1 MSNNFAVS
9 SSDITSALTKQSA
22 SLAGYGN
29 DLDKSIALVTSGTE
43 IMTGQAGKVA
53 RGLRTIGANITQLA
67 QGAKEFEITVNG
79 ATKTIQLW
87 NETGTD
93 MLDTY
98 DVLQQISAEWEHMT
112 NAEKSSLAITLA
124 KKTQMDTFL
133 AVMSNFED
141 AEKAYTTALL
151 SEGSA
156 WKENSSYMES
166 VEAHAKSLQQ
176 QWEQLILS
184 APIEDLEKA
193 LLSAG
198 TAILKFANSD
208 LGQTVIKVTA
218 LITAFG
224 LATKAVAVFKTV
236 LTSGNFLS
244 IFVHMLGSALAGT
257 TSLTAAMGYLTTAM
271 LSNPLFWGAA
281 AIVGITAIVK
291 IVDKLVVS
299 LNEQREAL
307 EKSNEAFKEAQ
318 DEVDGLEEKLKVI
331 EEQLDKV
338 NSKRLSITN
347 AEDAKSLNQ
356 QTKELKE
363 QERVL
368 KTQLAIA
375 KAKAQEA
382 EREAKAEAEKTKN
395 KVSTAQIQGT
405 NVHTNKE
412 ETIFTARG
420 TQQEIFGQAVTEMM
434 NLQMQ
439 IQKNEAEIDVL
450 TQKYGENASQVGALK
465 ASNEELQQKLW
476 DLQDGSIEYAD
487 SLETVIERLG
497 DFDVTINGQVYS
509 VQSLL
514 DIFGNFVDMG
524 DDVSNTNSD
533 IANST
538 EEADEGFEEE
548 TEEADKLAD
557 ALSEIQGAYDTLKS
571 AVDEYNEKGHF
582 TAETLAKL
590 NELSPEYLAALVQEG
605 NQYGINVDLLTKQ
618 FEAEKQEALLKLE
631 LAKNTALVQ
640 LAHEYMQEAV
650 EQETTAVITSGNEAK
665 TAAPK
670 YTELATSAT
679 NAAIA
684 MREVHDYLVGGEGDD
699 SGRWEQFKKDAADI
713 TKYYDNAID
722 AIKNTELDFTT
733 ASKGNAGSHKDAWV
747 EAFEEEKDALKNL
760 LETDQITEYE
770 YYQRLAEL
778 NEKYFGEISGNHEKY
793 IKEYR
798 ENEEEIYKGMKE
810 VYDKVRDYLKEA
822 VEQGYE
828 KAINALKKE
837 EKAVLA
843 EIKKQI
849 EAIKKE
855 KEEVI
860 KGIEKQI
867 KALKKEK
874 EAVEKYYNDQ
884 IDAIKR
890 ENEVLQEQNEL
901 LEKQQELQ
909 KAKQQKVMVM
919 QNGRFQLTEN
929 ESAVSQ
935 AEQNLSNYEDQLS
948 YEQQIQQLEDL
959 RDAQV
964 ETIEERIEALEEYK
978 EYMEEYYDEQIEAME
993 EYYDQVQE
1001 QYELQIE
1008 ALQEELDT
1016 FKEGY
1021 QKEEDLENARL
1032 AAQVLGMNERK
1043 DLYAQE
1049 LENLKNYINEVN
1061 RMLESLGE
1069 AGVQVDFSYSPIT
1082 GYHTG
1087 IAEVAGVDMA
1097 LETRA
1102 SGDASFGKDSVA
1114 LVGESPN
1121 AELLLG
1127 SNVNTIGGGKLMH
1140 LQKGTGVVNAEST
1153 QTLAGLLN
1161 GLATPQTNVANN
1173 RSTQQN
1179 FSFGTISLPN
1189 VTDAD
1194 SFVNTLSHKFNNYA
1208 IQYGNTRK

>member
-1 MSNNFAVS
+1 MAGNS
-9 SSDITSALTKQSA
+9 IEETTGMLTAMVEISQSA
-22 SLAGYGN
+22 G
-29 DLDKSIALVTSGTE
+29 KSS
-43 IMTGQAGKVA
+43 
-53 RGLRTIGANITQLA
+53 RGLRQIITRLTQTLDESSSTGKKLKEIYAGLGIAITDTDGNLRSTYDILSDLAKQWDSLNTNQQQYIALTSSGANQ
-67 QGAKEFEITVNG
+67 
-79 ATKTIQLW
+79 IQNFTALMD
-87 NETGTD
+87 NFD
-93 MLDTY
+93 SA
-98 DVLQQISAEWEHMT
+98 ISAT
-112 NAEKSSLAITLA
+112 
-124 KKTQMDTFL
+124 DTAF
-133 AVMSNFED
+133 ASM
-141 AEKAYTTALL
+141 
-151 SEGSA
+151 GSA
-156 WKENSSYMES
+156 MRENQTYLENSI
-166 VEAHAKSLQQ
+166 EAHKKALQAEYENLVASIPL
-176 QWEQLILS
+176 EQL
-184 APIEDLEKA
+184 EKKFIDI
-193 LLSAG
+193 G
-198 TAILKFANSD
+198 TAILKLANSD
-208 LGQTVIKVTA
+208 TVQLIAKVTA
-218 LITAFG
+218 LVIIGG
-224 LATKAVAVFKTV
+224 LLFNG
-236 LTSGNFLS
+236 LTSLVALIPTLS
-244 IFVHMLGSALAGT
+244 ASITSWAISVVGLNA
-257 TSLTAAMGYLTTAM
+257 SLTTTETVMAALTTTM
-271 LSNPLFWGAA
+271 LANPLFWGAVA
-281 AIVGITAIVK
+281 VAGIVAVVK
-291 IVDKLVVS
+291 IVDKLTVS
-299 LNEQREAL
+299 FQEATKAL
-307 EKSNEAFKEAQ
+307 EESNSAYQQAQ
-318 DEVDGLEEKLKVI
+318 SDIQSLTQQI
-331 EEQLDKV
+331 EELEQAKDKINQDKLEITDDKQLQK
-338 NSKRLSITN
+338 LQ
-347 AEDAKSLNQ
+347 Q
-356 QTKELKE
+356 QTDELE
-363 QERVL
+363 RQEASLQR
-368 KTQLAIA
+368 QLALA
-375 KAKAQEA
+375 KAKAEIAEKDARKAAQDSLTSTVKTEKTTIVGYGEVGGKGGTLGTRFEGAVNSLQNLQDKIVANNREIEKLNQNYDENKKQVDELTAKNEILKQAYEA
-382 EREAKAEAEKTKN
+382 TYKEATTLAETAQDISDALGEETKAYDGSSTTIGGLIDAFDRLVGWKTDAKDKTVELIDATEDEADSFEEDEQAVSEAKDAFSEFLGNAE
-395 KVSTAQIQGT
+395 
-405 NVHTNKE
+405 
-412 ETIFTARG
+412 
-420 TQQEIFGQAVTEMM
+420 
-434 NLQMQ
+434 NL
-439 IQKNEAEIDVL
+439 
-450 TQKYGENASQVGALK
+450 
-465 ASNEELQQKLW
+465 
-476 DLQDGSIEYAD
+476 
-487 SLETVIERLG
+487 
-497 DFDVTINGQVYS
+497 
-509 VQSLL
+509 
-514 DIFGNFVDMG
+514 
-524 DDVSNTNSD
+524 
-533 IANST
+533 
-538 EEADEGFEEE
+538 
-548 TEEADKLAD
+548 
-557 ALSEIQGAYDTLKS
+557 QGAYESLTKAAEEYNKNGIISASTLK
-571 AVDEYNEKGHF
+571 A
-582 TAETLAKL
+582 LAKL
-590 NELSPEYLAALVQEG
+590 QPEYVAQLEVVNGKMQVGNGLLQEEF
-605 NQYGINVDLLTKQ
+605 NN
-618 FEAEKQEALLKLE
+618 EKQ
-631 LAKNTALVQ
+631 LAINSVLVAKQ
-640 LAHEYMQEAV
+640 LRVQAV
-650 EQETTAVITSGNEAK
+650 CQQYVNDKTQDAK
-665 TAAPK
+665 TASEQASPQVDA
-670 YTELATSAT
+670 LAQSFNTLAQESRKAGT
-679 NAAIA
+679 AVQYAWASIA
-684 MREVHDYLVGGEGDD
+684 NDEA
-699 SGRWEQFKKDAADI
+699 KKDELQKQLD
-713 TKYYDNAID
+713 DID
-722 AIKNTELDFTT
+722 AWADGMIDSINAVNLGAVESAKSS
-733 ASKGNAGSHKDAWV
+733 ASSHKDAWV
-747 EAFEEEKDALKNL
+747 QAFEEEKDALKNL
-760 LETDQITEYE
+760 LETDQITQYE

-828 KAINALKKE
+828 KAINSLKKE

-874 EAVEKYYNDQ
+874 EAIEKYYNDQ

-890 ENEVLQEQNEL
+890 ENEALQQQNEL

-1043 DLYAQE
+1043 DLYSQE

-1082 GYHTG
+1082 GYHQG

-1102 SGDASFGKDSVA
+1102 SGDASFGKDDVA

>member
-1 MSNNFAVS
+1 MSTFVTVGLIAAIYNFNTLSESITKLFNIFGKLSSYISTTINQWIELQINEALYIETTNAATIATNMLKLSLGALVAIIGIAVV
-9 SSDITSALTKQSA
+9 AYNAYQQAQEKARQSA
-22 SLAGYGN
+22 Y
-29 DLDKSIALVTSGTE
+29 
-43 IMTGQAGKVA
+43 
-53 RGLRTIGANITQLA
+53 
-67 QGAKEFEITVNG
+67 
-79 ATKTIQLW
+79 
-87 NETGTD
+87 
-93 MLDTY
+93 
-98 DVLQQISAEWEHMT
+98 
-112 NAEKSSLAITLA
+112 
-124 KKTQMDTFL
+124 
-133 AVMSNFED
+133 
-141 AEKAYTTALL
+141 
-151 SEGSA
+151 
-156 WKENSSYMES
+156 
-166 VEAHAKSLQQ
+166 
-176 QWEQLILS
+176 
-184 APIEDLEKA
+184 
-193 LLSAG
+193 
-198 TAILKFANSD
+198 
-208 LGQTVIKVTA
+208 
-218 LITAFG
+218 
-224 LATKAVAVFKTV
+224 
-236 LTSGNFLS
+236 
-244 IFVHMLGSALAGT
+244 
-257 TSLTAAMGYLTTAM
+257 
-271 LSNPLFWGAA
+271 
-281 AIVGITAIVK
+281 
-291 IVDKLVVS
+291 
-299 LNEQREAL
+299 
-307 EKSNEAFKEAQ
+307 
-318 DEVDGLEEKLKVI
+318 
-331 EEQLDKV
+331 
-338 NSKRLSITN
+338 
-347 AEDAKSLNQ
+347 
-356 QTKELKE
+356 
-363 QERVL
+363 
-368 KTQLAIA
+368 
-375 KAKAQEA
+375 
-382 EREAKAEAEKTKN
+382 EAEKTALSTLELTRQQLSELEKENQSREDLVKAIQAVDGSYKDEGQSLDELN
-395 KVSTAQIQGT
+395 KKRQESIDKI
-405 NVHTNKE
+405 KE
-412 ETIFTARG
+412 ESKAKLEQAKNEGYETYKSDLKTLTGKGYISASTKTGTGITNNIVTGYQQQAKAYGVDFNASNLENYLASLNRLSEYSQQTNTRIKGLSNDLAK
-420 TQQEIFGQAVTEMM
+420 TQQVFDE
-434 NLQMQ
+434 
-439 IQKNEAEIDVL
+439 
-450 TQKYGENASQVGALK
+450 ASQNVDRY
-465 ASNEELQQKLW
+465 N
-476 DLQDGSIEYAD
+476 
-487 SLETVIERLG
+487 
-497 DFDVTINGQVYS
+497 TILLNLGQVYDTVTGKIKALLPS
-509 VQSLL
+509 EIAQNDAIDQFNNLTTEQTSKLDEWGISIDDISEKMDEADVPAFIEALNNDDLETARALLEKYGIEINNVADNAQDASNIWDEFIENIEGVQS
-514 DIFGNFVDMG
+514 
-524 DDVSNTNSD
+524 
-533 IANST
+533 AY
-538 EEADEGFEEE
+538 E
-548 TEEADKLAD
+548 TLTKAA
-557 ALSEIQGAYDTLKS
+557 
-571 AVDEYNEKGHF
+571 DEYNQNGF
-582 TAETLAKL
+582 ITASTLKKL
-590 NELSPEYLAALVQEG
+590 NKLSPEYLAVLAQEG
-605 NQYGINVDLLTKQ
+605 DTYTNIDKALGEYLDKEKEDAITKVNL
-618 FEAEKQEALLKLE
+618 ARYTAILE
-631 LAKNTALVQ
+631 LCEKTLKEQ
-640 LAHEYMQEAV
+640 TDETSKTV
-650 EQETTAVITSGNEAK
+650 ETSGETASTASEGYNELGN
-665 TAAPK
+665 AAIK
-670 YTELATSAT
+670 
-679 NAAIA
+679 AAIA
-684 MREVHDYLVGGEGDD
+684 MKAVEDGGLNDEDFANKFNEINNYFDGL
-699 SGRWEQFKKDAADI
+699 E
-713 TKYYDNAID
+713 D
-722 AIKNTELDFTT
+722 AINKTNLGAVES
-733 ASKGNAGSHKDAWV
+733 AKSSAGSHKDAWV
-747 EAFEEEKDALKNL
+747 QAFEDEKDALKNL

-828 KAINALKKE
+828 KAINSLKKE
-837 EKAVLA
+837 EKRVLA

-874 EAVEKYYNDQ
+874 EAIEKYYNDQ

-890 ENEVLQEQNEL
+890 ENEALQQQNEL

-919 QNGRFQLTEN
+919 QNGRFSLTEN

-1127 SNVNTIGGGKLMH
+1127 SKVNTIGGGKLMH

>member
-1 MSNNFAVS
+1 
-9 SSDITSALTKQSA
+9 
-22 SLAGYGN
+22 
-29 DLDKSIALVTSGTE
+29 
-43 IMTGQAGKVA
+43 
-53 RGLRTIGANITQLA
+53 
-67 QGAKEFEITVNG
+67 
-79 ATKTIQLW
+79 
-87 NETGTD
+87 
-93 MLDTY
+93 
-98 DVLQQISAEWEHMT
+98 
-112 NAEKSSLAITLA
+112 
-124 KKTQMDTFL
+124 
-133 AVMSNFED
+133 
-141 AEKAYTTALL
+141 
-151 SEGSA
+151 
-156 WKENSSYMES
+156 
-166 VEAHAKSLQQ
+166 
-176 QWEQLILS
+176 
-184 APIEDLEKA
+184 
-193 LLSAG
+193 
-198 TAILKFANSD
+198 
-208 LGQTVIKVTA
+208 
-218 LITAFG
+218 
-224 LATKAVAVFKTV
+224 
-236 LTSGNFLS
+236 
-244 IFVHMLGSALAGT
+244 
-257 TSLTAAMGYLTTAM
+257 
-271 LSNPLFWGAA
+271 
-281 AIVGITAIVK
+281 
-291 IVDKLVVS
+291 
-299 LNEQREAL
+299 
-307 EKSNEAFKEAQ
+307 
-318 DEVDGLEEKLKVI
+318 
-331 EEQLDKV
+331 
-338 NSKRLSITN
+338 
-347 AEDAKSLNQ
+347 
-356 QTKELKE
+356 
-363 QERVL
+363 
-368 KTQLAIA
+368 
-375 KAKAQEA
+375 
-382 EREAKAEAEKTKN
+382 
-395 KVSTAQIQGT
+395 
-405 NVHTNKE
+405 
-412 ETIFTARG
+412 
-420 TQQEIFGQAVTEMM
+420 
-434 NLQMQ
+434 
-439 IQKNEAEIDVL
+439 
-450 TQKYGENASQVGALK
+450 
-465 ASNEELQQKLW
+465 
-476 DLQDGSIEYAD
+476 
-487 SLETVIERLG
+487 
-497 DFDVTINGQVYS
+497 
-509 VQSLL
+509 
-514 DIFGNFVDMG
+514 
-524 DDVSNTNSD
+524 
-533 IANST
+533 
-538 EEADEGFEEE
+538 
-548 TEEADKLAD
+548 
-557 ALSEIQGAYDTLKS
+557 
-571 AVDEYNEKGHF
+571 
-582 TAETLAKL
+582 
-590 NELSPEYLAALVQEG
+590 
-605 NQYGINVDLLTKQ
+605 
-618 FEAEKQEALLKLE
+618 
-631 LAKNTALVQ
+631 
-640 LAHEYMQEAV
+640 
-650 EQETTAVITSGNEAK
+650 
-665 TAAPK
+665 
-670 YTELATSAT
+670 
-679 NAAIA
+679 
-684 MREVHDYLVGGEGDD
+684 
-699 SGRWEQFKKDAADI
+699 
-713 TKYYDNAID
+713 
-722 AIKNTELDFTT
+722 
-733 ASKGNAGSHKDAWV
+733 
-747 EAFEEEKDALKNL
+747 
-760 LETDQITEYE
+760 
-770 YYQRLAEL
+770 
-778 NEKYFGEISGNHEKY
+778 
-793 IKEYR
+793 
-798 ENEEEIYKGMKE
+798 MKE

-1061 RMLESLGE
+1061 RMLQSLGE
-1069 AGVQVDFSYSPIT
+1069 AGVEVDYGYSPIT
-1082 GYHTG
+1082 GYHQG

-1097 LETRA
+1097 LDTRA

>member
-9 SSDITSALTKQSA
+9 STDIASALTKQSA
-22 SLAGYGN
+22 SLAAYGN
-29 DLDKSIALVTSGTE
+29 DLNKSIALVTSGTE

-67 QGAKEFEITVNG
+67 QNAKEFEIQVNG

-98 DVLQQISAEWEHMT
+98 DVLQQISAEWENMT
-112 NAEKSSLAITLA
+112 NAEKSSLAVTLA

-133 AVMSNFED
+133 AVMGNFED
-141 AEKAYTTALL
+141 AEKAYTTALI

-156 WKENSSYMES
+156 WKENTAYMES

-184 APIEDLEKA
+184 APIEDLEKS

-208 LGQTVIKVTA
+208 LGQAVIKFTAFVTVIQLLNVAFIHLNATMLSA
-218 LITAFG
+218 PMGSVLASIRMLIAGTG
-224 LATKAVAVFKTV
+224 TLTGVVDV
-236 LTSGNFLS
+236 L
-244 IFVHMLGSALAGT
+244 T
-257 TSLTAAMGYLTTAM
+257 TSL

-281 AIVGITAIVK
+281 AVLGITAIVK
-291 IVDKLVVS
+291 VIDAFTVS
-299 LNEQREAL
+299 YKEATEELSNSLSAYEQAQSEIESLTSQLEEL
-307 EKSNEAFKEAQ
+307 EKVKSEINEKK
-318 DEVDGLEEKLKVI
+318 LEITDDK
-331 EEQLDKV
+331 QLQQ
-338 NSKRLSITN
+338 LQ
-347 AEDAKSLNQ
+347 Q
-356 QTKELKE
+356 QTDELE
-363 QERVL
+363 RQEASLQR
-368 KTQLAIA
+368 QLALA
-375 KAKAQEA
+375 KAKAEIAEQDARKAAQDSLTSTVNTEKTTIVGYGEVGGKGGTLGTRFEGAVTSLQNLQDKIVANNREIEKLNQNYDENKKQVDELTAKNEVLKQAYEATYKEATALAETAQEVSDA
-382 EREAKAEAEKTKN
+382 LGEETKLYDGSSITIGGLIDAFDRLVGWKTDAKDKTVELTDVTEDEEDELQEEEQAVDEAKDAFSEFISNAE
-395 KVSTAQIQGT
+395 
-405 NVHTNKE
+405 
-412 ETIFTARG
+412 
-420 TQQEIFGQAVTEMM
+420 
-434 NLQMQ
+434 
-439 IQKNEAEIDVL
+439 
-450 TQKYGENASQVGALK
+450 
-465 ASNEELQQKLW
+465 
-476 DLQDGSIEYAD
+476 DL
-487 SLETVIERLG
+487 
-497 DFDVTINGQVYS
+497 
-509 VQSLL
+509 
-514 DIFGNFVDMG
+514 
-524 DDVSNTNSD
+524 
-533 IANST
+533 
-538 EEADEGFEEE
+538 
-548 TEEADKLAD
+548 
-557 ALSEIQGAYDTLKS
+557 QGAYEALNKAANEYNKNGIISASTLK
-571 AVDEYNEKGHF
+571 A
-582 TAETLAKL
+582 LAKL
-590 NELSPEYLAALVQEG
+590 QPEYVAQLEVVNGKMQVGNGLLQQE
-605 NQYGINVDLLTKQ
+605 
-618 FEAEKQEALLKLE
+618 FENEKQ
-631 LAKNTALVQ
+631 LAINSVLVAKQ
-640 LAHEYMQEAV
+640 LRVQAV
-650 EQETTAVITSGNEAK
+650 CQQYVNDKTQDAK
-665 TAAPK
+665 TASEEASPK
-670 YTELATSAT
+670 VDALAQSFNTLANESRKAGT
-679 NAAIA
+679 AVQYAYASIA
-684 MREVHDYLVGGEGDD
+684 NDEA
-699 SGRWEQFKKDAADI
+699 KKDELQKQLD
-713 TKYYDNAID
+713 DID
-722 AIKNTELDFTT
+722 AWADGMIDSINAVNLGAVDSAKSS
-733 ASKGNAGSHKDAWV
+733 ASKTKDAWV

-860 KGIEKQI
+860 KGIEKQV

-909 KAKQQKVMVM
+909 KAKQQRVMVM
-919 QNGRFQLTEN
+919 QNGRFSLTEN

-978 EYMEEYYDEQIEAME
+978 EYMEEYYDEQIERME
-993 EYYDQVQE
+993 EYYEQVQE

-1049 LENLKNYINEVN
+1049 LDNLKNYINEVN
-1061 RMLESLGE
+1061 RMLTSLGE
-1069 AGVQVDFSYSPIT
+1069 VGVQVDYDYSPIT

-1087 IAEVAGVDMA
+1087 IAEVAGVNMA
-1097 LETRA
+1097 LKTRA

-1161 GLATPQTNVANN
+1161 GLATPKTNVANN

>member
-1 MSNNFAVS
+1 MSTFVTVGLIAAIYNFNTLSESVVKLFNVFGKLGSYISTTINQWIEMQVNEALYIETTNAATIATNMLKLS
-9 SSDITSALTKQSA
+9 LSALVAIIGIAVVAYNAYQQAQEQARQSA
-22 SLAGYGN
+22 Y
-29 DLDKSIALVTSGTE
+29 
-43 IMTGQAGKVA
+43 
-53 RGLRTIGANITQLA
+53 
-67 QGAKEFEITVNG
+67 
-79 ATKTIQLW
+79 
-87 NETGTD
+87 
-93 MLDTY
+93 
-98 DVLQQISAEWEHMT
+98 
-112 NAEKSSLAITLA
+112 
-124 KKTQMDTFL
+124 
-133 AVMSNFED
+133 
-141 AEKAYTTALL
+141 
-151 SEGSA
+151 
-156 WKENSSYMES
+156 
-166 VEAHAKSLQQ
+166 
-176 QWEQLILS
+176 
-184 APIEDLEKA
+184 
-193 LLSAG
+193 
-198 TAILKFANSD
+198 
-208 LGQTVIKVTA
+208 
-218 LITAFG
+218 
-224 LATKAVAVFKTV
+224 
-236 LTSGNFLS
+236 
-244 IFVHMLGSALAGT
+244 
-257 TSLTAAMGYLTTAM
+257 
-271 LSNPLFWGAA
+271 
-281 AIVGITAIVK
+281 
-291 IVDKLVVS
+291 
-299 LNEQREAL
+299 
-307 EKSNEAFKEAQ
+307 
-318 DEVDGLEEKLKVI
+318 
-331 EEQLDKV
+331 
-338 NSKRLSITN
+338 
-347 AEDAKSLNQ
+347 
-356 QTKELKE
+356 
-363 QERVL
+363 
-368 KTQLAIA
+368 
-375 KAKAQEA
+375 
-382 EREAKAEAEKTKN
+382 EAEKTALSNLELTKQQLSELEKENQSREDLVKAIQAVDGSYKDEGQSLDELN
-395 KVSTAQIQGT
+395 KKRQESIDKI
-405 NVHTNKE
+405 KE
-412 ETIFTARG
+412 ESKAKLEQAKNEGYETYKSDLKTLTRKGYISASTKTGTGITNNIVTGYQQQAKAYGVDFNVSNLENYLASLNRLSEYSQQTNTRIKGLSSDLAK
-420 TQQEIFGQAVTEMM
+420 TQQVFDE
-434 NLQMQ
+434 
-439 IQKNEAEIDVL
+439 
-450 TQKYGENASQVGALK
+450 ASQNVDRY
-465 ASNEELQQKLW
+465 N
-476 DLQDGSIEYAD
+476 
-487 SLETVIERLG
+487 
-497 DFDVTINGQVYS
+497 TILLNLGQVYDTVTGKIKALLPS
-509 VQSLL
+509 EIAQNDAIDQFNNLTTEQTSKLDEWGISIDDISEKMDEADVPAFIEALNNDDLETARALLEKYGIEINNVADNAQDASNIWDEFVENIEGVQS
-514 DIFGNFVDMG
+514 
-524 DDVSNTNSD
+524 
-533 IANST
+533 AY
-538 EEADEGFEEE
+538 E
-548 TEEADKLAD
+548 TLTKAA
-557 ALSEIQGAYDTLKS
+557 
-571 AVDEYNEKGHF
+571 DEYNQNGF
-582 TAETLAKL
+582 ITASTLKKL
-590 NELSPEYLAALVQEG
+590 NKLSPEYLAVLAQEG
-605 NQYGINVDLLTKQ
+605 DTYANIDKALGEYLDKEKEDAITKVNL
-618 FEAEKQEALLKLE
+618 ARYTAILE
-631 LAKNTALVQ
+631 LCEKTLKEQ
-640 LAHEYMQEAV
+640 TDETSKTV
-650 EQETTAVITSGNEAK
+650 ETSGETASTASEGYNELGN
-665 TAAPK
+665 AAIK
-670 YTELATSAT
+670 
-679 NAAIA
+679 AAIA
-684 MREVHDYLVGGEGDD
+684 MKAVEDGGLNDEDFANKFNEINNYFDGL
-699 SGRWEQFKKDAADI
+699 E
-713 TKYYDNAID
+713 D
-722 AIKNTELDFTT
+722 AINKTNLGAVES
-733 ASKGNAGSHKDAWV
+733 AKSSAGSHKDAWV

-828 KAINALKKE
+828 KAINSLKKE

-874 EAVEKYYNDQ
+874 EAIEKYYNDQ

-919 QNGRFQLTEN
+919 QNGRFSLTEN

-1061 RMLESLGE
+1061 RMLASLGE

-1082 GYHTG
+1082 GYHEG

-1127 SNVNTIGGGKLMH
+1127 SKVNTIGGGKLMH

>member
-1 MSNNFAVS
+1 MNNFDTAIEATETAFNS
-9 SSDITSALTKQSA
+9 AGSAMRENQTYIENSIEAHKKALQAEYENLITSLPLEELEKRFLDV
-22 SLAGYGN
+22 SLAVLKFI
-29 DLDKSIALVTSGTE
+29 DSIGGFQTVLLAVGTVIAMTLVPATTTL
-43 IMTGQAGKVA
+43 I
-53 RGLRTIGANITQLA
+53 ANIGTLA
-67 QGAKEFEITVNG
+67 STV
-79 ATKTIQLW
+79 
-87 NETGTD
+87 
-93 MLDTY
+93 
-98 DVLQQISAEWEHMT
+98 
-112 NAEKSSLAITLA
+112 ITLVGNFYTAYTGGMSFSMALETVGVAGLSTTAALQGLVAILGGIIIAFNMYNQAQEKA
-124 KKTQMDTFL
+124 KK
-133 AVMSNFED
+133 AAYD
-141 AEKAYTTALL
+141 ANQEALNQ
-151 SEGSA
+151 A
-156 WKENSSYMES
+156 NT
-166 VEAHAKSLQQ
+166 LQQ
-176 QWEQLILS
+176 QLHNLEKENQSREDLVKAIKAVDSAYQDEGQSLDDINKKRRESIKALKEENQAKLESAKSTGWEQYVKDTRTLS
-184 APIEDLEKA
+184 GKGYQ
-193 LLSAG
+193 SFTTKNG
-198 TAILKFANSD
+198 T
-208 LGQTVIKVTA
+208 
-218 LITAFG
+218 
-224 LATKAVAVFKTV
+224 
-236 LTSGNFLS
+236 
-244 IFVHMLGSALAGT
+244 
-257 TSLTAAMGYLTTAM
+257 
-271 LSNPLFWGAA
+271 
-281 AIVGITAIVK
+281 GITNE
-291 IVDKLVVS
+291 IVD
-299 LNEQREAL
+299 RY
-307 EKSNEAFKEAQ
+307 KS
-318 DEVDGLEEKLKVI
+318 
-331 EEQLDKV
+331 
-338 NSKRLSITN
+338 
-347 AEDAKSLNQ
+347 
-356 QTKELKE
+356 
-363 QERVL
+363 
-368 KTQLAIA
+368 
-375 KAKAQEA
+375 
-382 EREAKAEAEKTKN
+382 EAKARNVEFNADNLENYIASLKRLQDNVQSTGGTIRGLSNDISHAEDVLNEARQGVDQYN
-395 KVSTAQIQGT
+395 QILYAL
-405 NVHTNKE
+405 NLKYNE
-412 ETIFTARG
+412 ETGAIEKMT
-420 TQQEIFGQAVTEMM
+420 
-434 NLQMQ
+434 
-439 IQKNEAEIDVL
+439 EAEIAEKEAEAEVIEQKAKTIDLINELGIHLDEISDKLSEEDSEKLEELLDAGDLDGAVELLAQYGIELDNIGESADDTNGIMGDFFDGVEDLQNAYEVL
-450 TQKYGENASQVGALK
+450 IKASQ
-465 ASNEELQQKLW
+465 
-476 DLQDGSIEYAD
+476 EYNK
-487 SLETVIERLG
+487 
-497 DFDVTINGQVYS
+497 NGT
-509 VQSLL
+509 
-514 DIFGNFVDMG
+514 F
-524 DDVSNTNSD
+524 T
-533 IANST
+533 A
-538 EEADEGFEEE
+538 A
-548 TEEADKLAD
+548 
-557 ALSEIQGAYDTLKS
+557 TLK
-571 AVDEYNEKGHF
+571 
-582 TAETLAKL
+582 KL
-590 NELSPEYLAALVQEG
+590 NKLQPEYLALLYQEG
-605 NQYGINVDLLTKQ
+605 DAYTNITEGLNGYLDT
-618 FEAEKQEALLKLE
+618 EKKDAKLKVE
-631 LAKNTALVQ
+631 IARMTALVQ
-640 LAHEYMQEAV
+640 ISQKALNDETAKSDEYLDDF
-650 EQETTAVITSGNEAK
+650 G
-665 TAAPK
+665 TAASDASDDVAK
-670 YTELATSAT
+670 LKNLTGQLAINMGALRNQGKVDEGLVAQLKSA
-679 NAAIA
+679 NEYFDGLSASIDNVFLGIESSA
-684 MREVHDYLVGGEGDD
+684 
-699 SGRWEQFKKDAADI
+699 SGA
-713 TKYYDNAID
+713 
-722 AIKNTELDFTT
+722 
-733 ASKGNAGSHKDAWV
+733 ASKTKDAWV
-747 EAFEEEKDALKNL
+747 QAFEEEKDALKNL

-890 ENEVLQEQNEL
+890 ENEALQQQNEL

-919 QNGRFQLTEN
+919 QNGRFSLTEN

-1008 ALQEELDT
+1008 ALQEELDA

-1061 RMLESLGE
+1061 RMLASLGE
-1069 AGVQVDFSYSPIT
+1069 AGVQVDYSYSPIT
-1082 GYHTG
+1082 GYHEG

-1127 SNVNTIGGGKLMH
+1127 SKVNTIGGGKLMH